1 MSGDQTLVDLANN
14 IISFLTLYVEA
25 QVGLFYGVEKSAN
38 SPQLRVKLL
47 ASYAYTR
54 RKNLAD
60 EFAFSE
66 GLVERAARE
75 QKSIRLTI
83 NTTLGEGIPP
93 QIFLIPF
100 LHENVIKGV
109 IQLGSTEPLTDIQQE
124 FLKQVI
130 ANIGIA
136 VNSIEARTKMQE
148 LLQQTQIQAE
158 ALQNQKDELQYQKA
172 ELQQQKEE
180 LQSQTEELQSQS
192 EELQSQTEE
201 LRHANEEMEERTKE
215 LEQQKEEGR
224 QKNLILEKTQQ
235 AMQLKAEEVERASKY
250 KSEFL
255 ANMSH
260 ELRTPL
266 NSMLIL
272 AQLLAENKAGNLEDK
287 QVEYARTIH
296 SAGSDLLILI
306 NEILDLSKVE
316 AGKVEVQAEDVSLME
331 LTKSME
337 QKFRPI
343 AAKKGLTFALTV
355 APEVPRV
362 LNTDAQRLKQ
372 ILNNLLSNAFKFT
385 AQGEVKLTITKPGPQ
400 HFSFAVTDTGIGIP
414 KDKQGLI
421 FEAFQQADGS
431 TSRRF
436 GGTGLGLSISR
447 QLARLLG
454 GDIHL
459 HSQEGQ
465 GSIFTLFLPES
476 LPKQPENISPQMSRE
491 EEYPRLPLKEMTTSL
506 IKDTGSPPV
515 IDDRDHLQSADK
527 TILVIEDDRK
537 FSTILMELAREKGFK
552 CLLAEDGRMGLQVA
566 EQYQPQAIILDVGL
580 PKLNGWNVME
590 KLKENSKTRHIPVHF
605 MSAADQSQDAK
616 QMGAIGYLLKPV
628 SVGQL
633 GEAFT
638 RIEQFIAKTVKN
650 LLVIVDNEQRQGKI
664 LELVGSEGV
673 ETTRAFTKKDAL
685 RHLHTASFDCII
697 LDVDVEQASGIQL
710 LEQLRGEEELF
721 QVPVIIYAERDLTA
735 AEEDLLKLGAGK
747 LTVKTVKSPERLL
760 EEATLFLHQV
770 ETQLPKE
777 KRKMLQMMHDKESI
791 LRDKKVLIVDDDHRN
806 TFALAVILEDKNL
819 VVIAGENG
827 REALELL
834 EEHSDIDIVLM
845 DIMMPEMDGYE
856 AIRRIRAQPRF
867 RKLPIIALTAK
878 AMKGDKA
885 KCIEAGAN
893 DYLSKPIDN
902 DKLLSLMRVWLYQ

>member
-1 MSGDQTLVDLANN
+1 LANN

-75 QKSIRLTI
+75 QKSILLTI

-100 LHENVIKGV
+100 LHENVIRGV
-109 IQLGSTEPLTDIQQE
+109 IQLGSTEPMTDIQQE

-158 ALQNQKDELQYQKA
+158 ALQSQKDELQYQKA

-224 QKNLILEKTQQ
+224 LKNLMLEKTQQ
-235 AMQLKAEEVERASKY
+235 TMQLKAEELERASKY

-296 SAGSDLLILI
+296 SAGGDLLTLI

-316 AGKVEVQAEDVSLME
+316 AGKMEVQAEDVSLME
-331 LTKSME
+331 LTESIE
-337 QKFRPI
+337 QKFRPV
-343 AAKKGLTFALTV
+343 ATEKGLTFALTV
-355 APEVPRV
+355 APAVPPV

-385 AQGEVKLTITKPGPQ
+385 AQGEVKLTITKAAGPQ

-414 KDKQGLI
+414 RDKQGLI

-459 HSQEGQ
+459 HSEEGQ
-465 GSIFTLFLPES
+465 GSTFTLSLPES
-476 LPKQPENISPQMSRE
+476 LPKQSENISRQTSPE
-491 EEYPRLPLKEMTTSL
+491 TGYPGLPLREMTTPPV
-506 IKDTGSPPV
+506 KDTVSPS
-515 IDDRDHLQSADK
+515 IMDDRDHLQSADK

-628 SVGQL
+628 SIGQL
-633 GEAFT
+633 SEAFT
-638 RIEQFIAKTVKN
+638 KIEQFIAKTMKN
-650 LLVIVDNEQRQGKI
+650 LLVVVDDSQRQRKI
-664 LELVGSEGV
+664 LELVGNEGI

-685 RHLHTASFDCII
+685 RQLHTTPFDCII
-697 LDVDVEQASGIQL
+697 LDVDTEQASGLKL
-710 LEQLRGEEELF
+710 LEELREEEDLLR
-721 QVPVIIYAERDLTA
+721 VPVIIYAERDLTV
-735 AEEDLLKLGAGK
+735 AEEDLLKLCADK
-747 LTVKTVKSPERLL
+747 LTVKAVKSPERLL

-770 ETQLPKE
+770 ETHLPKD
-777 KRKMLQMMHDKESI
+777 KRQMLQMMHDKESI
-791 LRDKKVLIVDDDHRN
+791 LRDKKVLIVDDDTRN
-806 TFALAVILEDKNL
+806 TFALVTVLEDKDL
-819 VVIAGENG
+819 VAIAGKNG

-834 EEHSDIDIVLM
+834 EEHPDIDIVLM

-856 AIRRIRAQPRF
+856 AIRRIRAQPRL

-902 DKLLSLMRVWLYQ
+902 DKLLSLMRVWLYR